1 MKKLILS
8 LTLVFLL
15 IFPLGASALTES
27 QQQQALPAVSTE
39 EVHGNVPAQSN
50 AVQAMT
56 PAVHALVLA
65 MVENDLAYAPDDS
78 QFVWTS
84 LYYMLSLY
92 GQMDERAEFT
102 DDTMI
107 LPSEMVRDYA
117 AALYPDV
124 AQLPDIPEP
133 ISQRIAYSA
142 ADDCYRLARG
152 DEALIQ
158 VTVDDSQTQDN
169 GQVLLSGRM
178 TALEDGST
186 LVSFQAVL
194 SPRDTMFGFIIDSLI
209 LSD

>member
-8 LTLVFLL
+8 LTIVALLV
-15 IFPLGASALTES
+15 FPLGAASLAES
-27 QQQQALPAVSTE
+27 QQEALPSVSTE
-39 EVHGNVPAQSN
+39 EVHGNVPAQSTT
-50 AVQAMT
+50 AQAMT
-56 PAVHALVLA
+56 PALHALVLS
-65 MVENDLAYAPDDS
+65 MTENDLSYDPSDNE
-78 QFVWTS
+78 FLWTS

-124 AQLPDIPEP
+124 AQLPAIPAP

-142 ADDCYRLARG
+142 SDDCYQLARG
-152 DEALIQ
+152 DEGLIE
-158 VTVDDSQTQDN
+158 VVVDGSQTLED
-169 GQVLLSGRM
+169 GQVALSGRM

-186 LVSFQAVL
+186 LYTFQATL
-194 SPRDTMFGFIIDSLI
+194 SPRDTMFGYIIDSLTV
-209 LSD
+209 SA

>member
-8 LTLVFLL
+8 LTIVSLL
-15 IFPLGASALTES
+15 IFPLGAAALTQS
-27 QQQQALPAVSTE
+27 QQESLPAVSTE
-39 EVHGNVPAQSN
+39 EVHGNVPAQTN
-50 AVQAMT
+50 AAQAMT

-65 MVENDLAYAPDDS
+65 MTENHLDYDPSDS
-78 QFVWTS
+78 EFLWTS

-124 AQLPDIPEP
+124 AQLPEIPTP
-133 ISQRIAYSA
+133 ISQRIAYFAS
-142 ADDCYRLARG
+142 DDSYHLARG

-158 VTVDDSQTQDN
+158 VTVDDTQPQDN
-169 GQVLLSGRM
+169 GQVILSGRM

-186 LVSFQAVL
+186 LYTFQSTL
-194 SPRDTMFGFIIDSLI
+194 SPRDTMFGFIIDSLTI
-209 LSD
+209 SA

>member
-8 LTLVFLL
+8 LTLVSIL
-15 IFPLGASALTES
+15 IFPLGAAALNQS
-27 QQQQALPAVSTE
+27 QQEALPSVSTE

-50 AVQAMT
+50 AAQSMT

-65 MVENDLAYAPDDS
+65 MTENHLDYDPGDS
-78 QFVWTS
+78 EFLWTS

-124 AQLPDIPEP
+124 AQLPDIPSP
-133 ISQRIAYSA
+133 ISERISYSA
-142 ADDCYRLARG
+142 AEDCYRLARG
-152 DEALIQ
+152 DEGLIQ
-158 VTVDDSQTQDN
+158 VVVDGSQTQEN

-178 TALEDGST
+178 VALEDNST
-186 LVSFQAVL
+186 LYTFQATL
-194 SPRDTMFGFIIDSLI
+194 SPRDTMFGFIIDSLAI
-209 LSD
+209 ST

>member
-1 MKKLILS
+1 MKKLILT
-8 LTLVFLL
+8 LTLVSLL
-15 IFPLGASALTES
+15 VFPLGAAALTES
-27 QQQQALPAVSTE
+27 QQQALPSVSTE

-50 AVQAMT
+50 AAQAMA
-56 PAVHALVLA
+56 PAIHALVLS
-65 MVENDLAYAPDDS
+65 MTENNLDYDPSDS
-78 QFVWTS
+78 EFLWTS

-124 AQLPDIPEP
+124 AQLPDIPSP
-133 ISQRIAYSA
+133 ISQRITYSA
-142 ADDCYRLARG
+142 ADDSYRLARG

-158 VTVDDSQTQDN
+158 VSVDDSQTLAD
-169 GQVLLSGRM
+169 GQVVLSGRM
-178 TALEDGST
+178 TALDDGST
-186 LVSFQAVL
+186 LVFFQANL
-194 SPRDTMFGFIIDSLI
+194 SPRDTMFGFIIENLI

>member
-1 MKKLILS
+1 MKKLILT
-8 LTLVFLL
+8 LTLVSLL
-15 IFPLGASALTES
+15 VFPLGAAALTES
-27 QQQQALPAVSTE
+27 QQQDLPSVSTE

-50 AVQAMT
+50 AAQAMA
-56 PAVHALVLA
+56 PAIHALVLS
-65 MVENDLAYAPDDS
+65 MTENNLDYDPSDS
-78 QFVWTS
+78 EFLWTS

-124 AQLPDIPEP
+124 AQLPDIPSP
-133 ISQRIAYSA
+133 ISQRITYSA
-142 ADDCYRLARG
+142 ADDSYRLARG

-158 VTVDDSQTQDN
+158 VSVDDSQTLAD
-169 GQVLLSGRM
+169 GQVVLSGRM
-178 TALEDGST
+178 TALDDGST
-186 LVSFQAVL
+186 LVFFQANL
-194 SPRDTMFGFIIDSLI
+194 SPRDTMFGFIIENLI

>member
-8 LTLVFLL
+8 LTLVSIL
-15 IFPLGASALTES
+15 IFPLGAAALNQS
-27 QQQQALPAVSTE
+27 QQEALPSVSTE

-50 AVQAMT
+50 AAQSMT

-65 MVENDLAYAPDDS
+65 MTENHLDYDPGDS
-78 QFVWTS
+78 EFLWTS

-124 AQLPDIPEP
+124 AQLPDIPSP
-133 ISQRIAYSA
+133 ISERISYSA
-142 ADDCYRLARG
+142 AEDCYRLTRG
-152 DEALIQ
+152 DEGLIQ
-158 VTVDDSQTQDN
+158 VVVDGSQTQEN
-169 GQVLLSGRM
+169 GQVVLSGRM
-178 TALEDGST
+178 VALEDNST
-186 LVSFQAVL
+186 LYTFQATL
-194 SPRDTMFGFIIDSLI
+194 SPRDTMFGFIIDSLAI
-209 LSD
+209 ST